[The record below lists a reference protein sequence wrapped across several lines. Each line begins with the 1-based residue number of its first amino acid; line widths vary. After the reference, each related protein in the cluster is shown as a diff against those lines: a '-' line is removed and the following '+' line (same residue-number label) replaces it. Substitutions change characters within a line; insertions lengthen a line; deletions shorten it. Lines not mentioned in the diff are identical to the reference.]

1 MSRPPS
7 PDSADHHWAW
17 FLDVDG
23 TLLEIDSEPHL
34 VTADR
39 RLLVLLRQ
47 LNEKY
52 GGALA
57 LISGR
62 SLEQIDGIFGS
73 FEVAAA
79 GSHGLEQR
87 FPDGSVTRKA
97 DALPRE
103 CVERVEAFAAGHDGL
118 LVEHKPFSVSVHY
131 RNRPELEDQV
141 VAAMEAI
148 QRETGDGFHLQR
160 GKMVVEFLPDA
171 ADKGSAIRAFMEREP
186 FHSRRPVFA
195 GDDVTDEHGFA
206 VVNEL
211 GGLSIRIGDAAD
223 SAAKWQLGNV
233 SDLRTWLQSAL
244 NLL

>member
-1 MSRPPS
+1 MTRPPS

-23 TLLEIDSEPHL
+23 TLLEIESEPQR
-34 VTADR
+34 VTADPRLLALLR
-39 RLLVLLRQ
+39 RL
-47 LNEKY
+47 NEQY
-52 GGALA
+52 EGALA

-62 SLEQIDGIFGS
+62 SLEQIDDIFGK
-73 FEVAAA
+73 FGVAAA

-87 FPDGSVTRKA
+87 FPDGSVTLRA
-97 DALPRE
+97 AALPRE
-103 CVERVEAFAAGHDGL
+103 CVERVETFAAGHEGL

-131 RNRPELEDQV
+131 RNRPELEDEV
-141 VAAMEAI
+141 LEAMEGI
-148 QRETGDGFHLQR
+148 HRDTPDGFHLQR

-171 ADKGSAIRAFMEREP
+171 ADKGSAIRAFMEKEP
-186 FHSRRPVFA
+186 FRGRRPVFA
-195 GDDVTDEHGFA
+195 GDDATDEHGFA

-211 GGLSIRIGDAAD
+211 GGLSIRIGDAAG
-223 SAAKWQLGNV
+223 SAARWQLENV